1 MKDFAMQLTQKC
13 VSMGLLDESYSE
25 WFALSYYKYTDKD
38 LIKRVSMLIKAREIA
53 DFDDMVKNY
62 PEEVEEQVDKIKK
75 VL

>member
-1 MKDFAMQLTQKC
+1 MMQDN
-13 VSMGLLDESYSE
+13 SMTLIYEV
-25 WFALSYYKYTDKD
+25 LSYYKYTDED

-62 PEEVEEQVDKIKK
+62 PEEVEEQVDNKIKK

>member
-1 MKDFAMQLTQKC
+1 MIGNQFLE
-13 VSMGLLDESYSE
+13 VP
-25 WFALSYYKYTDKD
+25 LSYYKYTDED

>member
-1 MKDFAMQLTQKC
+1 MRPLPSWEGKDVYKRQ
-13 VSMGLLDESYSE
+13 V
-25 WFALSYYKYTDKD
+25 LSYYKYTDED